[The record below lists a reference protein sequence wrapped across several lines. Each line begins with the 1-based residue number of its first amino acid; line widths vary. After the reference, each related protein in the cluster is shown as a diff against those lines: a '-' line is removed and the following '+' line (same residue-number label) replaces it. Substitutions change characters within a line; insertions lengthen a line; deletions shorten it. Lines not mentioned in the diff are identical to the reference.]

1 MAKIN
6 VKNWAII
13 GAASSALTPLF
24 LKVLSM
30 IPTFQ
35 VTFSTLAI
43 DLRSKIIG
51 VSGVNF
57 SNFLLGLTGQ
67 DVTLPAIIMSIL
79 GGALLVVGARYLLEY
94 LPFNLKNSFQKLLAV
109 FLIAAFAQLFIG
121 SGFVIPAIMVLFG
134 FLVNGI
140 VMAYLMNWATKQFG
154 ITVA

>member
-1 MAKIN
+1 MAKID
-6 VKNWAII
+6 VKNWAIVG
-13 GAASSALTPLF
+13 GASAALTPLF

-35 VTFSTLAI
+35 VTFSTLAV
-43 DLRSKIIG
+43 DLRSKVVGFSG
-51 VSGVNF
+51 VSL

-67 DVTLPAIIMSIL
+67 DVTLPAIIMSII

-94 LPFNLKNSFQKLLAV
+94 IPINFKNNFQKLLAV

-121 SGFVIPAIMVLFG
+121 NGFVIPSIMVLVG
-134 FLVNGI
+134 FLVNGV
-140 VMAYLMNWATKQFG
+140 VMAYLLNWAAKQFG